1 MVARHGDEYD
11 WRTSDVDVG
20 ALYSSG
26 GGKKHGRF
34 SMLNG
39 VIDTS
44 GALSEARCSQSTQNS
59 RGYQRQ
65 SQRETEMQEQ
75 IRQHQEAMQRQ
86 EEWARQQHEYMQG
99 FFAQHRQIQVLCKF
113 YIFSSLYALFI
124 VIRYLI
130 YFRVLGNASGYS
142 WLTI

>member
-1 MVARHGDEYD
+1 MVARHGEEYD
-11 WRTSDVDVG
+11 WRTSDVDVD

-59 RGYQRQ
+59 QGYQRE
-65 SQRETEMQEQ
+65 SQRETVMQEE
-75 IRQHQEAMQRQ
+75 IRQHREAMQRQ
-86 EEWARQQHEYMQG
+86 EEWVRQQHKYMQG
-99 FFAQHRQIQVLCKF
+99 FFAQHRKIQVLCKF
-113 YIFSSLYALFI
+113 YIFSSPYALFI
-124 VIRYLI
+124 AIRYLI
-130 YFRVLGNASGYS
+130 YYRFLGNASDYP